1 MVLQAA
7 IGKEGSVRDLKIM
20 AGEAVLT
27 TLAAGTVVDAVK
39 QWRYQPTFRQ
49 GQPVEVVTTIT
60 IKFVL

>member
-7 IGKEGSVRDLKIM
+7 IGKEGSVRDLKII

-27 TLAAGTVVDAVK
+27 TLAASTVVDAVK
-39 QWRYQPTFRQ
+39 QWKYQPTLRQ
-49 GQPVEVVTTIT
+49 GKAVEVATTIT